1 MKHLYKFIA
10 LVFIFILSLPAREV
24 NLFPKKLNNLFAGVE
39 VQYIGNSKGRKENPT
54 VVR

>member
-1 MKHLYKFIA
+1 MKRVLDEF
-10 LVFIFILSLPAREV
+10 F
-24 NLFPKKLNNLFAGVE
+24 VE

>member
-1 MKHLYKFIA
+1 M
-10 LVFIFILSLPAREV
+10 LVMDSQEGEKGGYV
-24 NLFPKKLNNLFAGVE
+24 VE